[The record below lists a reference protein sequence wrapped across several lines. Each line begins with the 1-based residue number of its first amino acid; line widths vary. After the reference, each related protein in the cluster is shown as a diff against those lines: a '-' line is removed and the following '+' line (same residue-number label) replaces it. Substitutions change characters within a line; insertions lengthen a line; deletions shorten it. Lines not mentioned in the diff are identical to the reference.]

1 MTYQKFIRE
10 KEKIAVENDKEES
23 AVILLLEHVTKLET
37 NYLYMRMQEEID
49 DNIVK
54 EFNKIFDVYLYE
66 NKPIQ
71 YLIGYT
77 NFYGYDFIVNED
89 VLIPR
94 CETEELVENI
104 LYRYDEHFK
113 GKKVNVCDLATG
125 SGCIAISLDLEEPNM
140 NVIGTDISDAAL
152 KVAKMNNEKMNAN
165 VKFLQGDMLEP
176 LKGMKFDIF
185 VSNPPYIPD
194 DEEVMSLVKDN
205 EPNIALFGGSDGMK
219 FYRIILS
226 QVKNYLNDK
235 ALIAFEHGYDKK
247 KEMIALANEYF
258 PNSMVEVLKDLE
270 GRDRMTF
277 IYVGDFIWQEEE

>member
-10 KEKIAVENDKEES
+10 KEKKAIECDKEES

-37 NYLYMRMQEEID
+37 NMLYQKMNMEIED
-49 DNIVK
+49 DIVSK
-54 EFNKIFDVYLYE
+54 FNEIFDVYLYD

-94 CETEELVENI
+94 YETEELVENI
-104 LYRYDEHFK
+104 LYRYDEHFS
-113 GKKVNVCDLATG
+113 GQKVNVCDLATG
-125 SGCIAISLDLEEPNM
+125 SGCIAISLALEEKNM
-140 NVIGTDISDAAL
+140 NVIATDISKEAIA
-152 KVAKMNNEKMNAN
+152 VAKENNEKLGSN
-165 VKFLQGDMLEP
+165 VKFLIGDMLEP
-176 LKGMKFDIF
+176 LKGKKFDIF
-185 VSNPPYIPD
+185 VSNPPYIPN

-205 EPNIALFGGSDGMK
+205 EPNIALFGGDDGMK

-226 QVKNYLNDK
+226 GIKPLLNKK
-235 ALIAFEHGYDKK
+235 AMIAFEHGYDKK
-247 KEMIALANEYF
+247 NEMIALAKKYF
-258 PNSMVEVLKDLE
+258 PDSKVEVLKDLE

-277 IYVGDFIWQEEE
+277 IYVGDFKWEE

>member
-37 NYLYMRMQEEID
+37 NYLYMRMQEEIE

-258 PNSMVEVLKDLE
+258 PNSKVEVLKDLE

-277 IYVGDFIWQEEE
+277 IYVGDFKWEE